1 MTRTFFY
8 MTNQEIDDTWGMK
21 QGEQMVS
28 DNTATSHIGIDEYYW
43 WKSNNERQQ
52 NVQCFKWW

>member
-21 QGEQMVS
+21 QREQMVS
-28 DNTATSHIGIDEYYW
+28 DNTATFHNGIDEYYW

-52 NVQCFKWW
+52 CSKF